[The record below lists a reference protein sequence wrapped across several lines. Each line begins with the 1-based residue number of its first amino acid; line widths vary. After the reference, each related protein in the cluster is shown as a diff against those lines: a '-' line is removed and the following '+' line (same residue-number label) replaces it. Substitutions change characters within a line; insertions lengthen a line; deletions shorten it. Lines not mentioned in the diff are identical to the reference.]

1 MRIGMVQKTYDD
13 LTIILPTYNEGG
25 NIQSMLETLD
35 SLYPGVSIIVADDN
49 SKDETPELVRSFA
62 VKNPRV
68 RLLSR
73 DPGDRGLTASIME
86 GIAETKTRLFV
97 VMDADFQHPPES
109 VGGLYGLLTEGA
121 DMAVGKREDKS
132 SLSSSRM
139 LASWGANALAQS
151 YLAVMRRPTTEDTM
165 SGFFGGRT
173 DMCQEVVSKY
183 GRKFERA
190 GFKVLFDILKFLPRD
205 TVVKEL
211 EFHFSSRRAG
221 KSKLSSG
228 VILSILRQC
237 GLAGKA
243 AALGVNFLFI
253 NMLGRYISALVL
265 GLTFTFTLMGTLNV
279 AYDDHLV
286 NSTILAFV
294 LALAYLV
301 VANKYLFTHGKRDRL
316 IIGMKMVFT
325 GFSGYLISLFFFYM
339 LFSTSYTVHT
349 WPMFLGFGIA
359 YLWNTLSSV
368 IPEK

>member
-1 MRIGMVQKTYDD
+1 MAQKTYDD
-13 LTIILPTYNEGG
+13 LTVILPTYNEGG
-25 NIQSMLETLD
+25 NIQSMLETLV
-35 SLYPGVSIIVADDN
+35 SLYPGVSIVVADDN
-49 SKDETPELVRSFA
+49 SKDETSDLVRSFSLKHPKA
-62 VKNPRV
+62 

-73 DPGDRGLTASIME
+73 DPNDRGLTASIME
-86 GIAETKTRLFV
+86 GISETRTKWFV

-109 VGGLYGLLTEGA
+109 VGGMYGLLTEGA
-121 DMAVGKREDKS
+121 DMAVGKREDKT
-132 SLSSSRM
+132 SLSFSRM
-139 LASWGANALAQS
+139 LASWGANALAKS

-173 DMCQEVVSKY
+173 DLCQEVVTKH

-211 EFHFSSRRAG
+211 EFQFSSRRAG
-221 KSKLSSG
+221 KSKLSSR

-237 GLAGKA
+237 GPAGKA

-253 NMLGRYISALVL
+253 NMLGRYISALAL
-265 GLTFTFTLMGTLNV
+265 GLAFTFAMMETLSVT
-279 AYDDHLV
+279 YDDRLI

-301 VANKYLFTHGKRDRL
+301 VANKYLFSHGKRDRL
-316 IIGMKMVFT
+316 IIGAKMVFT
-325 GFSGYLISLFFFYM
+325 GFSGFMISVFFFYM
-339 LFSTSYTVHT
+339 LLSSDQAVHT

>member
-1 MRIGMVQKTYDD
+1 MAQKTYDD
-13 LTIILPTYNEGG
+13 LTVILPTYNEGG
-25 NIQSMLETLD
+25 NIQSMLETLV
-35 SLYPGVSIIVADDN
+35 SLYPRVSIVVADDN
-49 SKDETPELVRSFA
+49 SKDETSDLVRSFSSKHPKA
-62 VKNPRV
+62 

-73 DPGDRGLTASIME
+73 DPSDRGLTASIME
-86 GIAETKTRLFV
+86 GISETRTKWFV

-109 VGGLYGLLTEGA
+109 VGGMYGLLTEGA
-121 DMAVGKREDKS
+121 DMAVGKREDKT
-132 SLSSSRM
+132 SLSFSRM
-139 LASWGANALAQS
+139 LASWGANALARS

-173 DMCQEVVSKY
+173 DICQEVVAKH

-205 TVVKEL
+205 IVVKEL
-211 EFHFSSRRAG
+211 EFQFSSRRAG

-243 AALGVNFLFI
+243 AALGVDFLFI

-265 GLTFTFTLMGTLNV
+265 GLTFTFAMLETLHVT
-279 AYDDHLV
+279 YDDHLI
-286 NSTILAFV
+286 NSTVLAFV

-301 VANKYLFTHGKRDRL
+301 VANKYLFSHGKRDRL
-316 IIGMKMVFT
+316 IIGAKMVFT
-325 GFSGYLISLFFFYM
+325 GFSGFLISVFFFYM
-339 LFSTSYTVHT
+339 LLSSDQTVHT

-359 YLWNTLSSV
+359 YLWNTFSSV

>member
-1 MRIGMVQKTYDD
+1 MAQKTYDD
-13 LTIILPTYNEGG
+13 LTVILPTYNEGG
-25 NIQSMLETLD
+25 NIQSMLETLV
-35 SLYPGVSIIVADDN
+35 SLYPRVSIVVADDN
-49 SKDETPELVRSFA
+49 SKDETSDLVRSFSSKHPKA
-62 VKNPRV
+62 

-73 DPGDRGLTASIME
+73 DPSDRGLTASIME
-86 GIAETKTRLFV
+86 GISETRTKWFV

-109 VGGLYGLLTEGA
+109 VGGMYGLLTEGA
-121 DMAVGKREDKS
+121 DMAVGKREDKT
-132 SLSSSRM
+132 SLSFSRM
-139 LASWGANALAQS
+139 LASWGANALARS

-173 DMCQEVVSKY
+173 DICQEVVAEH

-205 TVVKEL
+205 IVVKEL
-211 EFHFSSRRAG
+211 EFQFSSRRAG

-243 AALGVNFLFI
+243 AALGVDFLFI

-265 GLTFTFTLMGTLNV
+265 GLTFTFAMLETLHVT
-279 AYDDHLV
+279 YDDHLI
-286 NSTILAFV
+286 NSTVLAFV

-301 VANKYLFTHGKRDRL
+301 VANKYLFSHGKRDRL
-316 IIGMKMVFT
+316 IIGAKMVFT
-325 GFSGYLISLFFFYM
+325 GFSGFLISVFFFYM
-339 LFSTSYTVHT
+339 LLSSDQTVHT

-359 YLWNTLSSV
+359 YLWNTFSSV

>member
-1 MRIGMVQKTYDD
+1 MAQRTYED
-13 LTIILPTYNEGG
+13 LTVILPTYNEGG

-35 SLYPGVSIIVADDN
+35 SLYPGASIIVADDN
-49 SKDETPELVRSFA
+49 SKDETPGLVLSFSA
-62 VKNPRV
+62 DHPRT

-86 GIAETKTRLFV
+86 GISEARTKFFV
-97 VMDADFQHPPES
+97 VMDADFQHPPDS
-109 VGGLYGLLTEGA
+109 VGGMYDLLTEGA
-121 DMAVGKREDKS
+121 DMAVGKRGDKT
-132 SLSSSRM
+132 SLSFSRM
-139 LASWGANALAQS
+139 LASWGANALAKT

-165 SGFFGGRT
+165 SGFFGGRAE
-173 DMCQEVVSKY
+173 MCQKVVSEH
-183 GRKFERA
+183 GRKFERS

-253 NMLGRYISALVL
+253 NMLGRYMSALVL
-265 GLTFTFTLMGTLNV
+265 GLTFTFALMGTLNV

-301 VANKYLFTHGKRDRL
+301 VANKYLFSHGKRDRL

-325 GFSGYLISLFFFYM
+325 GFTGFLISLFFFYM

-349 WPMFLGFGIA
+349 WPMYIGFGLA

>member
-1 MRIGMVQKTYDD
+1 MAQRTYDD

-25 NIQSMLETLD
+25 NIQSMLETLV

-49 SKDETPELVRSFA
+49 SKDETPGLVRSFSA
-62 VKNPRV
+62 KDPRV

-73 DPGDRGLTASIME
+73 DPEDRGLTASIME
-86 GIAETKTRLFV
+86 GISETRTRWFV

-109 VGGLYGLLTEGA
+109 VGGMYGLLAEGA
-121 DMAVGKREDKS
+121 DMAVGRRHDKT
-132 SLSSSRM
+132 SLSFSRM
-139 LASWGANALAQS
+139 LASWGANKLARS
-151 YLAVMRRPTTEDTM
+151 YLAVMRRPTADDTM

-173 DMCQEVVSKY
+173 DMCQEVVAKH

-205 TVVKEL
+205 TVVREL
-211 EFHFSSRRAG
+211 EFEFSTRRAG

-265 GLTFTFTLMGTLNV
+265 GLAFTFALMGTLNV

-286 NSTILAFV
+286 NSTVLAFV

-301 VANKYLFTHGKRDRL
+301 VTNKYLFSHGKRDRL

-325 GFSGYLISLFFFYM
+325 GFTGYLVSVFFFYM
-339 LFSTSYTVHT
+339 LFSTSYTVQT
-349 WPMFLGFGIA
+349 WPMFLGFGMA
-359 YLWNTLSSV
+359 YIWNTLSSV

>member
-1 MRIGMVQKTYDD
+1 MAQKTFDD
-13 LTIILPTYNEGG
+13 LTVILPTYNEGG

-62 VKNPRV
+62 ADHPKAK
-68 RLLSR
+68 LISR

-86 GIAETKTRLFV
+86 GITETRTKFFV

-109 VGGLYGLLTEGA
+109 VGGMYDLLAEGA
-121 DMAVGKREDKS
+121 DLAVGKREDKA

-139 LASWGANALAQS
+139 LASWGANALARS
-151 YLAVMRRPTTEDTM
+151 YLAVMRRPTTDDTM

-173 DMCQEVVSKY
+173 GKCQEVIAKF
-183 GRKFERA
+183 GQKFERA

-205 TVVKEL
+205 TVVREL

-221 KSKLSSG
+221 LSKLSSR

-237 GLAGKA
+237 GPAGKA

-265 GLTFTFTLMGTLNV
+265 GLTFTFALMGTLNV

-286 NSTILAFV
+286 NSTVLAFV
-294 LALAYLV
+294 LAMAYLV
-301 VANKYLFTHGKRDRL
+301 VANKYLFSHGKRDRL

-325 GFSGYLISLFFFYM
+325 GFTGFLISLFFFYM
-339 LFSTSYTVHT
+339 LFSTSYTVQT

>member
-1 MRIGMVQKTYDD
+1 MAQRTYDD
-13 LTIILPTYNEGG
+13 LTVILPTYNEGG

-35 SLYPGVSIIVADDN
+35 SLYPGVSVIVADDN
-49 SKDETPELVRSFA
+49 SRDETPDLVRSFGA
-62 VKNPRV
+62 KNPKV

-73 DPGDRGLTASIME
+73 DPSDRGLTASIME
-86 GIAETKTRLFV
+86 GIAETRTSRFV

-109 VGGLYGLLTEGA
+109 VGGMYDLLEEGA
-121 DMAVGKREDKS
+121 DMAVGRRQDKT
-132 SLSSSRM
+132 SLSFSRM
-139 LASWGANALAQS
+139 MASWGANSLARS
-151 YLAVMRRPTTEDTM
+151 YLAVMRRPTAGDTM

-173 DMCQEVVSKY
+173 DICQEVVAKH
-183 GRKFERA
+183 GRKFERT

-211 EFHFSSRRAG
+211 EFQFSARRAG
-221 KSKLSSG
+221 TSKRSSG
-228 VILSILRQC
+228 VILAILRQC

-243 AALGVNFLFI
+243 AALCVNFLFI
-253 NMLGRYISALVL
+253 NMLGRYMSALFL
-265 GLTFTFTLMGTLNV
+265 GLSFTFSLMGTLNV

-301 VANKYLFTHGKRDRL
+301 VANKYLFSHGKRDRL

-325 GFSGYLISLFFFYM
+325 GFTGFLISLFFFYM